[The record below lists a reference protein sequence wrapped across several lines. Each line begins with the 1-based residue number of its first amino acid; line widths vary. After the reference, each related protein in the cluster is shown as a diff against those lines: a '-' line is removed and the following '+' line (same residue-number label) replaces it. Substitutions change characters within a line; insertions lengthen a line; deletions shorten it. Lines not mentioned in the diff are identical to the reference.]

1 MLALPWRKLC
11 ASIEQLSG
19 APEPAVTAWKWVTV
33 CFSIKKTGNGKVM
46 EKSGVEFVTSEA

>member
-33 CFSIKKTGNGKVM
+33 CLSVKKTGNGKVM